1 MRAREHELLG
11 EGLQRSIL
19 RGTRSFQE
27 SDVEF
32 ILLDLQDAFCHVG
45 VHHNELNGTALL
57 WVAMLFGFK
66 AAPSVMGRLSA
77 AIGRLPQSLSHPA
90 AGQVQVYI
98 DSVALML
105 RGSPELRNL
114 QLSKVLCVLA
124 AFGVQVAMPKGERGR
139 RVQWIG
145 TTFELH
151 AKEIVL
157 GTPDAPRDK
166 GDPVQLGGEYDY
178 HP

>member
-1 MRAREHELLG
+1 
-11 EGLQRSIL
+11 
-19 RGTRSFQE
+19 
-27 SDVEF
+27 
-32 ILLDLQDAFCHVG
+32 
-45 VHHNELNGTALL
+45 
-57 WVAMLFGFK
+57 
-66 AAPSVMGRLSA
+66 
-77 AIGRLPQSLSHPA
+77 
-90 AGQVQVYI
+90 
-98 DSVALML
+98 ML

-157 GTPDAPRDK
+157 GTPQKKPREIKETLSSSVGYMIATRDLRSF
-166 GDPVQLGGEYDY
+166 LGKLAWVAKCVGR
-178 HP
+178 